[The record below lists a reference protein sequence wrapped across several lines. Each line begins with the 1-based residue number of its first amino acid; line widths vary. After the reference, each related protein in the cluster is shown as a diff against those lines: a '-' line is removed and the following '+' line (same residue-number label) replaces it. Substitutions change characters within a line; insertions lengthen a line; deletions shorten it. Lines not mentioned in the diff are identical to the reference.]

1 MGGGRLP
8 IAESGI
14 EDLYHKVFRYELAQ
28 IVLNI
33 GEHLAGVE
41 VLIGREILIEALVG
55 HLIVGIDHM
64 YAYGVADMCGEG
76 DQRRGLGGGG
86 LGAGSRLCLVV
97 CGWCGARSGA
107 GGVEER

>member
-64 YAYGVADMCGEG
+64 YAYGEA
-76 DQRRGLGGGG
+76 GLRGGGILPLAFLNDSRPPG
-86 LGAGSRLCLVV
+86 PRGNSHAGFCL
-97 CGWCGARSGA
+97 
-107 GGVEER
+107 